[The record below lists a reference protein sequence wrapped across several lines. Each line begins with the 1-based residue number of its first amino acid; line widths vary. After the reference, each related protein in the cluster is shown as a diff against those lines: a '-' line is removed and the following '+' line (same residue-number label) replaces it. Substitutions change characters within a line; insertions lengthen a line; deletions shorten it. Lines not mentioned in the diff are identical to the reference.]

1 MANPDLLK
9 EVVIEGSYTSTY
21 ERKDVLDS
29 RDPESRVIITD
40 VKGPKASDI
49 TTPVI
54 DRRNVPGSGE
64 KMYQPVFFYHP
75 KA

>member
-9 EVVIEGSYTSTY
+9 EVVIEGSYTNTY

-40 VKGPKASDI
+40 VKGPRHVDI
-49 TTPVI
+49 TAPVI
-54 DRRNVPGSGE
+54 NRRNIPGSSE
-64 KMYQPVFFYHP
+64 EMYQPVFFYHP
-75 KA
+75 KT